1 MTQNEKKQGNIFI
14 FVFTLV
20 SLGFQTVLTFVLLS
34 RSARNTT
41 IGKITTALFIIYI
54 IFFAI
59 FTLASLGTRKYSKTA
74 LGLYKNSLK
83 TIKYALKLL
92 LIAISILNI
101 ISASRLDLV
110 ALISSI
116 FSLFLIIITISFDV
130 LVAELK
136 FKYFRYRKRKKQQ
149 KLQRQKEEAER
160 PNDLRWLDDFR
171 ERKNAEVDPKPL
183 DLFATNEADPFPD
196 APKDAPQ
203 NNGGTNGKGY
213 LEE

>member
-1 MTQNEKKQGNIFI
+1 MAENNKKQGNIFI
-14 FVFTLV
+14 FVFTLI

-34 RSARNTT
+34 RSVHNTT
-41 IGKITTALFIIYI
+41 ISKITTILFIIYI
-54 IFFAI
+54 VSFVIV
-59 FTLASLGTRKYSKTA
+59 TLASLGTRKYSKTA
-74 LGLYKNSLK
+74 LRLYKNSLK

-116 FSLFLIIITISFDV
+116 FSLFLIFVTISFDC
-130 LVAELK
+130 LVAGLK
-136 FKYFRYRKRKKQQ
+136 FKYSRYRKRKKQQ
-149 KLQRQKEEAER
+149 KLQRQKEKSDR
-160 PNDLRWLDDFR
+160 PNDLRWLEDFR
-171 ERKNAEVDPKPL
+171 ERKNAEADPKPL

-196 APKDAPQ
+196 APKVPEKD
-203 NNGGTNGKGY
+203 NGGTNGKGY